1 MINNEE
7 IRNLIK
13 MNIEKDS
20 LFVNDKYYSEEII
33 YRWNQMLDLLDEI
46 DILQKEYKENI

>member
-7 IRNLIK
+7 IIKLIK
-13 MNIEKDS
+13 MNMEKDS
-20 LFVNDKYYSEEII
+20 LFVNDRYYSEEII

>member
-1 MINNEE
+1 MINIEE

-13 MNIEKDS
+13 MNMEKDS

-46 DILQKEYKENI
+46 DILQNEYKENI

>member
-1 MINNEE
+1 MINIDE

-13 MNIEKDS
+13 MNMEHDS

-33 YRWNQMLDLLDEI
+33 YRWNQILDLLD
-46 DILQKEYKENI
+46 DIGIIQNEFKENL

>member
-1 MINNEE
+1 MINIEE
-7 IRNLIK
+7 IINLIK
-13 MNIEKDS
+13 MNMEHDS

-46 DILQKEYKENI
+46 DVLQQEYKENI